1 MSILFLLPTL
11 AYGIFLGLNQ
21 GLWHLSIIG
30 GLTLVVWV
38 LVRSRKAPQENQ
50 EIDIGI
56 AGVAVGGRRLSG
68 FSIFWPTWLNLKL
81 LRTMENPPAQVYLE
95 RYLEHSEV
103 LKVGIDYEGQPV
115 ALEPMHTLIIGP
127 TGSGKT
133 EFLRNMIEFW
143 PHRILAIDFK
153 GGLGFSKAFGIER
166 LVTNHSENLA
176 EFLESAQD
184 ELSARELRLSRG
196 EKLRPVMLLVD
207 EFASVVKESPQ
218 AAQLFESIAS
228 KGRALEFYLF
238 VASQTLSGVSRTVLA
253 NCLQRVG
260 LGAIDQVDAM
270 QLGLSKH
277 KRPAFGEG
285 WSTAQLAEANFY
297 FSFPLGQSQISRIS
311 QAKTVG
317 FSDSRVVD
325 LSRVR
330 VQSQAQ

>member
-1 MSILFLLPTL
+1 MPTL
-11 AYGIFLGLNQ
+11 GYGIFLGVSQ

-38 LVRSRKAPQENQ
+38 LVRSRKSPQENH
-50 EIDIGI
+50 EIDVGI
-56 AGVAVGGRRLSG
+56 SGVAVGGRRLTG
-68 FSIFWPTWLNLKL
+68 FSVFWPTWLSLKL
-81 LRTMENPPAQVYLE
+81 LRIMANPPAEVYLE
-95 RYLEHSEV
+95 KYLEHSEI

-133 EFLRNMIEFW
+133 EFLRNLIESW
-143 PHRILAIDFK
+143 PHRILAVDFK
-153 GGLGFSKAFGIER
+153 GGLGFSKAFGIEK
-166 LVTNHSENLA
+166 LATNHSEDLA
-176 EFLESAQD
+176 EFLDSAQA
-184 ELSARELRLSRG
+184 ELKEREIRLSKG
-196 EKLRPVMLLVD
+196 EKLMPVMLLVD
-207 EFASVVKESPQ
+207 EFATVVKESPQ
-218 AAQLFESIAS
+218 AAMLFENIAS

-253 NCLQRVG
+253 NSLQR
-260 LGAIDQVDAM
+260 LGMIDQVDAM

-277 KRPAFGEG
+277 KKAPFGEG
-285 WSTAQLAEANFY
+285 WSTAQLAGQNLY

-317 FSDSRVVD
+317 FGNSRVID

-330 VQSQAQ
+330 VQSKAQ